1 MLRSQSSVQQ
11 CQIVQEAL
19 KGQMG
24 GRLQPWRCKPEHRS
38 ANPNGCA
45 VLPVGSFPESHSP
58 ISPFGGVKVGD
69 VRAI

>member
-24 GRLQPWRCKPEHRS
+24 GRLHALALQTGAPER
-38 ANPNGCA
+38 
-45 VLPVGSFPESHSP
+45 
-58 ISPFGGVKVGD
+58 
-69 VRAI
+69 